1 MSDPV
6 LCCQGTDRPD
16 GGARI
21 PDAEEGLTAAIGRAE
36 RQQVS
41 VRALLLGSGP
51 RFARDAVGPVLGF
64 YLGWKLIGLATG
76 IIAATTMTVAAYWWE
91 RRRGRTGLAAG
102 IGLTIALA
110 QALVGLLS
118 GSPKWYLTPPVI
130 INAAYGLAFLGSVLI
145 RRPLAGVFASE
156 TYPFPPQVKASRTFI
171 RVFSHVS
178 VVWAIYLLGR
188 SALRLVVLIRGSVEG
203 FIAVNVLT
211 GFPFSAAIVAWS
223 IWYGV
228 RAFRRSEEFGRYLSL
243 EGGA

>member
-1 MSDPV
+1 
-6 LCCQGTDRPD
+6 
-16 GGARI
+16 
-21 PDAEEGLTAAIGRAE
+21 
-36 RQQVS
+36 
-41 VRALLLGSGP
+41 
-51 RFARDAVGPVLGF
+51 
-64 YLGWKLIGLATG
+64 
-76 IIAATTMTVAAYWWE
+76 MTVAAYLWE

-102 IGLTIALA
+102 IGLTIALG

-118 GSPKWYLTPPVI
+118 GSAKWYLAPPVI

-145 RRPLAGVFASE
+145 HRPLVGIFASE

-188 SALRLVVLIRGSVEG
+188 SALRLVVLIRGTVEG
-203 FIAVNVLT
+203 FIAINVLT

-228 RAFRRSEEFGRYLSL
+228 RAFRRSEEWGRSLSP